1 MCYIKTN
8 GVEGNMEKEINSLIE
23 KYEKFL
29 KNDENCNLDEYEK
42 GAHNELLAVVYDLK
56 DVLNHKNSTEI

>member
-42 GAHNELLAVVYDLK
+42 GAHNELLAVVNDLK

>member
-1 MCYIKTN
+1 
-8 GVEGNMEKEINSLIE
+8 MEKEINSLIE

-42 GAHNELLAVVYDLK
+42 GAHNELLAVVNDLK